1 MFAAVLFRAFFL
13 LFIAVSLSGCVTAR
27 TGFDFAAVMR
37 KVGPPPAGHSRIVV
51 LSEKGSVTY
60 GGVADLVIGGVPT
73 KQVRPGVYVYADQR
87 AGKHQIIGTQSMFPG
102 ETKYDITTVAGRTY
116 FLIARNSA
124 RAGTVT
130 GSTLGAGLAGGLL
143 AMAITAGY
151 DNPGPV
157 DLLPLDEA
165 AARTALADLQ
175 LAE

>member
-60 GGVADLVIGGVPT
+60 GGVADLVTAVFHQAGAARR
-73 KQVRPGVYVYADQR
+73 VRYADQR